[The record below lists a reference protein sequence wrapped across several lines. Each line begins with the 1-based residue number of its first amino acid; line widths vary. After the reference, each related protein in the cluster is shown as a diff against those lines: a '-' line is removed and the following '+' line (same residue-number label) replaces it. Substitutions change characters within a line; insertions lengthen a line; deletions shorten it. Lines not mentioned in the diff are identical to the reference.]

1 MVKNLQITW
10 HGHACVSLRLN
21 GYVVVFDPHDGVS
34 IGLKKPSIQADLVLV
49 SHDHFDHNAV
59 NVVAKKTSRV
69 FKLFYG
75 EAVVDNVKIE
85 GLRTFHDKSKGK
97 KRGENAVYIVTATGL
112 RVAHLGDLGD
122 TPDEPTLA
130 KLRGVDLLITP
141 VGGTFTI
148 EPDEAWRIVELTQP
162 RNVMPIHYWVPGC
175 TLPLKPVEEFIKHI
189 KEYSIVKLN
198 TSTFNLGD
206 YSKAVIIPAKP

>member
-1 MVKNLQITW
+1 MQVTW
-10 HGHACVSLRLN
+10 HGHACVSLSVN

-34 IGLKKPSIQADLVLV
+34 LGLKKPSIQGDLVLV

-69 FKLFYG
+69 FKMFYG
-75 EAVVDNVKIE
+75 EAVVDKVKIE

-97 KRGENAVYIVTATGL
+97 RRGENAVYVVTAGGV

-122 TPDEPTLA
+122 APDDPTLN
-130 KLRGVDLLITP
+130 KLSGVDLLILP

-148 EPDEAWRIVELTQP
+148 EPDEAWRIVELTRP
-162 RNVMPIHYWVPGC
+162 RNIMPIHYWIPGC
-175 TLPLKPVEEFIKHI
+175 TLPLKPVEEFTKHV
-189 KEYSIVKLN
+189 KDYNIVKLS
-198 TSTFNLGD
+198 TSTFNLKD
-206 YSKAVIIPAKP
+206 YNKSVIIPAPP